1 MAYRTEPIPYENAN
15 RDMAPSALKMA
26 FASTMAS
33 LPQRVDR
40 ISHYLHESAGA
51 MITAQSS
58 DDEIDQLPKFIAQ
71 LGGLWNPRKLLIGNG
86 ESGASEKLA
95 REILG
100 HEPGLTLNPET
111 VEMVFDASLL
121 WGEAFRHRSPE
132 ARWAVGSP
140 PKSSVDYG
148 DPVLIGPYKYLSEFG
163 VRRELFGF
171 VEGPLNGEPSQWTLT
186 EIMKLRAFSLGLAPD
201 PRRRVMP

>member
-1 MAYRTEPIPYENAN
+1 MAYRTEPIPYENPN

-95 REILG
+95 FLTAELTHRGCLG
-100 HEPGLTLNPET
+100 
-111 VEMVFDASLL
+111 
-121 WGEAFRHRSPE
+121 RRQ
-132 ARWAVGSP
+132 RQ
-140 PKSSVDYG
+140 VD
-148 DPVLIGPYKYLSEFG
+148 
-163 VRRELFGF
+163 
-171 VEGPLNGEPSQWTLT
+171 GPLHGS
-186 EIMKLRAFSLGLAPD
+186 LAPHLLVATHASS
-201 PRRRVMP
+201 PSGILPVGPCWLEEGRRRSESCCQSSQR